1 MLRLYNLL
9 QIVTLVCFPVSLISD
24 LAMMF
29 EIRQQALAGL
39 LFFITPVG
47 IYLFKVNDRNT
58 ETKREI

>member
-24 LAMMF
+24 LAVMF

-39 LFFITPVG
+39 FFITPVG
-47 IYLFKVNDRNT
+47 IYLLKVNDRNT
-58 ETKREI
+58 KTKREI

>member
-29 EIRQQALAGL
+29 EIRQQALARL
-39 LFFITPVG
+39 LFFITAVS

-58 ETKREI
+58 KTRREI